1 MMDEMAIITNGLSG
15 FKKNKTKHRLHVFS
29 LGCYIIGLLWNLSS
43 ANELKEELTATALP
57 ALTQHVVVPYTS
69 LSDTGP
75 SSYIDP
81 SVFNCATGCLR

>member
-1 MMDEMAIITNGLSG
+1 MDCLAL
-15 FKKNKTKHRLHVFS
+15 NKTKHRLHVFS
-29 LGCYIIGLLWNLSS
+29 FGCHIIGLLWNLSS
-43 ANELKEELTATALP
+43 ANELKEELAATALP

-69 LSDTGP
+69 LSDS